1 MKFYIVAAAAVA
13 IAAFVLGWLTGFRKS
28 TQAHGWNG
36 RKTDQKNNTDP
47 PPSP

>member
-13 IAAFVLGWLTGFRKS
+13 IAAFVWGWLAGFRKS

-36 RKTDQKNNTDP
+36 PKTDQKNNTDP